1 MPFSTRKKQV
11 RESGVPDSYHRKSM
25 VSSLDADHGNPRPG
39 IPLLKIESENKAKQ
53 SERIPVIPRV
63 THTHTPAAGLY
74 HQLPLYQASNT

>member
-1 MPFSTRKKQV
+1 
-11 RESGVPDSYHRKSM
+11 M

-63 THTHTPAAGLY
+63 THTHTHLLQDYTISSLCIKLQIPRHAGRTSAKLQNYLEAAF
-74 HQLPLYQASNT
+74 SS